1 MADIQFLPSLGMT
14 GVFTLKTPFNN
25 LVLPNTQ
32 YTCTA
37 IESLA
42 GAVAADKDPF
52 ATYYEP
58 NGVTEVDFNADLKAN
73 VYLITITSGIGEV
86 VVFPSS
92 ALVSLPNSDGVI
104 YRNLVLSISLSSISD
119 DTDISVL
126 RSGIED
132 MILNTMGVKSS
143 TYVTQV
149 GSMTVLTRE
158 QSQALEAARQLNI
171 QTRTSPL
178 YDNMQKDLQIASLTQ
193 KVGELEAYIARHVSG
208 ITI

>member
-1 MADIQFLPSLGMT
+1 MSDLQFLPSLGMT
-14 GVFTLKTPFNN
+14 GTYTLKTPFNN
-25 LVLPNTQ
+25 LVLPTTQ

-42 GAVAADKDPF
+42 GALAAGKDPF
-52 ATYYEP
+52 ASYYEP
-58 NGVTEVDFNADLKAN
+58 NEVSEADFNADLKAN
-73 VYLITITSGIGEV
+73 VYLITIASGIGEV

-92 ALVSLPNSDGVI
+92 ALVSLPNSDGVN

-119 DTDISVL
+119 DMDVTVL
-126 RSGIED
+126 QTTIED
-132 MILNTMGVKSS
+132 MILNTMGVTSH

-171 QTRTSPL
+171 QTLTSPL
-178 YDNMQKDLQIASLTQ
+178 YDNMQKDLQIAALTQ
-193 KVGELEAYIARHVSG
+193 KVGELESYIARHVAD
-208 ITI
+208 III